1 MTMTAL
7 ALCVY
12 LPLLLL
18 VVAVYMVRRYQRE
31 RSAQQ
36 RLRKATAAGLVEPP
50 SLHPVIDASRCCG
63 SSACV
68 SACPEH
74 ALGIIDGKAV
84 LTDPTKCIGHGA
96 CHAACP
102 VDAITLVF
110 GTERRGIDLPS
121 VNPDFETNVPGVFI
135 AGELGGMGMIHKAAE
150 TGRQAMRHHPT
161 T

>member
-36 RLRKATAAGLVEPP
+36 RLRKATDAGLVEPP

-96 CHAACP
+96 CTPACP
-102 VDAITLVF
+102 VDRITPVF
-110 GTERRGIDLPS
+110 GTARRGSDTPR
-121 VNPDFETNVPGVFI
+121 VNSDFDTNHTSTPKPREG
-135 AGELGGMGMIHKAAE
+135 K
-150 TGRQAMRHHPT
+150 
-161 T
+161 